1 MIDFRYHIV
10 SLIAVFLALSV
21 GIVLG
26 AGPLRDSI
34 GDTLTGQVQDLRE
47 DRDQLRVALETAER
61 DVTERTTYLE
71 ESAPV
76 LLENTLTDRRVTV
89 VTLPGTVTEDVEE
102 LRDRLARAGAE
113 VVGEVAVTE
122 AWTDADTLSFRQTF
136 AGQLLGYMDDAP
148 AEDAG
153 AEAIFGAALAQALT
167 GTGEELS
174 EDAATLVDLLTSAEA
189 PLITLTEE
197 PAGPAHA
204 TVLVGPRPAEL
215 PTEEEDPEEVE
226 AAAETLAGHVRL
238 ADALAQA
245 APSVTVGAAVS
256 DRDLVTAV
264 RDDEAAAGAAT
275 TVDSVGEVTAAIS
288 APLAL
293 AVSISGATDAYGFGL
308 GAEAPVPPRVELP
321 LLAPDV
327 TPVEPSQDGT
337 AGAEETTAGEETTAP
352 AEDATTDGEDGA
364 A

>member
-76 LLENTLTDRRVTV
+76 LLDNTLTDRRVTV
-89 VTLPGTVTEDVEE
+89 VTLPGTVTQDVEE

-153 AEAIFGAALAQALT
+153 AEAIFGAALHAGVADT
-167 GTGEELS
+167 
-174 EDAATLVDLLTSAEA
+174 VFAEA
-189 PLITLTEE
+189 LDFAPDAVAVPLTDGGTPVGLLVIELAAVPVAE
-197 PAGPAHA
+197 PA
-204 TVLVGPRPAEL
+204 
-215 PTEEEDPEEVE
+215 
-226 AAAETLAGHVRL
+226 
-238 ADALAQA
+238 Q
-245 APSVTVGAAVS
+245 SQ
-256 DRDLVTAV
+256 
-264 RDDEAAAGAAT
+264 
-275 TVDSVGEVTAAIS
+275 
-288 APLAL
+288 
-293 AVSISGATDAYGFGL
+293 
-308 GAEAPVPPRVELP
+308 PVPEPCLLYTSPSPR
-321 LLAPDV
+321 DKRQSRM
-327 TPVEPSQDGT
+327 PSS
-337 AGAEETTAGEETTAP
+337 A
-352 AEDATTDGEDGA
+352 
-364 A
+364 